1 MANQGLSSS
10 AWLAGRNL
18 EEMLQHLDLQEDE
31 LDDVVVGEEEVKKF
45 EADTRWQAIGRVN
58 TTRPFSSS
66 AMFETLKS
74 IWRLANVPTYREA
87 GENLFIFQMFCLGD
101 WKKVVHGGPW
111 LFREMGM
118 LIEDYDGKKEPAS
131 VAFDGLYVRA

>member
-1 MANQGLSSS
+1 MK
-10 AWLAGRNL
+10 
-18 EEMLQHLDLQEDE
+18 HLDLQEDE
-31 LDDVVVGEEEVKKF
+31 LHGVVVGEEEVKKY
-45 EADTRWQAIGRVN
+45 ATDARWLAIGKVN
-58 TTRPFSSS
+58 TTRQFSAS

-111 LFREMGM
+111 LFRGMGM
-118 LIEDYDGKKEPAS
+118 LIEDYDGKQEPSS
-131 VAFDGLYVRA
+131 VVFDGLFVWA